1 MKYNLQFFADDEPIG
16 TGAEVQEVTD
26 PVEVE
31 GATDTTPE
39 VPNGDAPTPVEP
51 PSEEK
56 RVDVNAIA
64 AAARRKAEED
74 AKRRQAESDAEFV
87 RRFGNYKNP
96 ITGEPIRS
104 QADYF
109 AALDAQEKLKAEKTL
124 RESGVDPNLIQ
135 QMVDNSPAVRQANAY
150 MQKVQADEV
159 QRKIAEDVAEITK
172 LDPSIDSLEKVPK
185 EVVEMCANIKGLS
198 LVQAYKI
205 ANFGKTSSTQ
215 AEAIRQRTVNQI
227 NGKSHMT
234 PMTGVA
240 TNDTEVEIPDGQKAL
255 WEEMFPNKTYA
266 ERRKLYNKNL

>member
-1 MKYNLQFFADDEPIG
+1 MKYNLQFFADEDVSID
-16 TGAEVQEVTD
+16 TGAEVEQEAAA

-31 GATDTTPE
+31 GTTDNPE
-39 VPNGDAPTPVEP
+39 VSNPEPTEVVQ
-51 PSEEK
+51 EEK
-56 RVDVNAIA
+56 PSVDVNAIA
-64 AAARRKAEED
+64 ASIRRKAEAD
-74 AKRRQAESDAEFV
+74 AKRKQEENDAEFV
-87 RRFGNYKNP
+87 RRFGSYKNP
-96 ITGEPIRS
+96 ITGQPIRS

-109 AALDAQEKLKAEKTL
+109 AALDAQEKVRAENEL
-124 RESGVDPNLIQ
+124 RQKGVDPAIIQ

-159 QRKIAEDVAEITK
+159 QRRINEDVAEITK
-172 LDPSIDSLEKVPK
+172 LNPSIDSLEKVPK

-205 ANFGKTSSTQ
+205 ANYGNASSTQ
-215 AEAIRQRTVNQI
+215 ADAIRQQTVNQI
-227 NGKSHMT
+227 KGKSHMT

-240 TNDTEVEIPDGQKAL
+240 SNETEVEIPANQRAI

>member
-1 MKYNLQFFADDEPIG
+1 MKYNLQFFADEDVSID
-16 TGAEVQEVTD
+16 TGAEAQEVTD

-31 GATDTTPE
+31 GTTDNPE
-39 VPNGDAPTPVEP
+39 VSNPEPTEVAQ
-51 PSEEK
+51 EEK
-56 RVDVNAIA
+56 PSVDVNAIA
-64 AAARRKAEED
+64 ASIRRKAEAD
-74 AKRRQAESDAEFV
+74 AKRKQEENDAEFV
-87 RRFGNYKNP
+87 RRFGSYKNP
-96 ITGEPIRS
+96 ITGQPIRS

-109 AALDAQEKLKAEKTL
+109 AALDAQEKVRAENEL
-124 RESGVDPNLIQ
+124 RQKGVDPAIIQ

-159 QRKIAEDVAEITK
+159 QRRINEDVAEITK
-172 LDPSIDSLEKVPK
+172 LNPSIDSLEKVPK

-205 ANFGKTSSTQ
+205 ANYGNASSTQ
-215 AEAIRQRTVNQI
+215 ADAIRQQTVNQI
-227 NGKSHMT
+227 KGKSHMT

-240 TNDTEVEIPDGQKAL
+240 SNETEVEIPANQRAI